1 MSSAPI
7 LIVDDLID
15 NATLLEMSLQ
25 RAGFTDTHVITDPE
39 TVMKACD
46 DVQPDL
52 ILLDLRM
59 PGIDGFQILEW
70 LRNTSG
76 TCASVPVVVL
86 TADVSTEARDRAL
99 RMGAN
104 DFLSKPYE
112 ATEVALR
119 AKNLLETRRLH
130 KQLESKNN
138 SLEDA
143 VRVRTRELWDAVQ
156 RIEKNDQEVRRS
168 RAETIKRLAIAAE
181 FRDDETANHVERMS
195 RYSQLLA
202 SKVGVDEDQADLVRL
217 ASTMHD
223 VGKIAIPDSIVSSAA
238 KLSPE
243 ERLAMQKHCEIGFTI
258 LTGSRTP
265 LLDLAATIAL
275 THHER
280 FDGSGYPR
288 GVSGAE
294 IPIEGRIAAI
304 ADVFDALTTDRV
316 YRRRYQLTAA
326 LDLMRAAR
334 GTGFDPELLD
344 LFFDAI
350 DEVLAVKERYE
361 DTAEGGAASSA
372 GSSTR

>member
-59 PGIDGFQILEW
+59 PRIDGFQILEW

-76 TCASVPVVVL
+76 TCANVPVVVL

-99 RMGAN
+99 GMGAD
-104 DFLSKPYE
+104 DFLSKPYDP
-112 ATEVALR
+112 AEVALR

-130 KQLESKNN
+130 KQLESKND

-156 RIEKNDQEVRRS
+156 RIERNEQEVRRS

-181 FRDDETANHVERMS
+181 FRDDETARHVARMS
-195 RYSQLLA
+195 RYSHLLA
-202 SKVGVDEDQADLVRL
+202 AKTGMEEEQADLIRL

-223 VGKIAIPDSIVSSAA
+223 VGKIGIPDSIVSSRR
-238 KLSPE
+238 KLSTE
-243 ERLAMQKHCEIGFTI
+243 ERLVMQKHCEIGFTI
-258 LTGSRTP
+258 LSGSDTL

-275 THHER
+275 AHHER
-280 FDGSGYPR
+280 FDGSGYPH
-288 GVSGAE
+288 GLVGND
-294 IPIEGRIAAI
+294 IPLEGRIAAI

-316 YRRRYQLTAA
+316 YRRRYGLTAA
-326 LDLMRAAR
+326 LGLMKERR
-334 GTGFDPELLD
+334 GTDFDPELLD
-344 LFFDAI
+344 LFFDSI

-361 DTAEGGAASSA
+361 DAAEGGAARSA
-372 GSSTR
+372 GSSSR